1 DNTRC
6 VSIFREAQYGGPNG
20 SLRRGEE
27 GGEKSS
33 ADGHGLDEYVLVSGM
48 RAITDGAE
56 AIERRD
62 TQRRG
67 EVPVRASTGR
77 GFAQGKAQLLGEGSS
92 ASEENGALLAFERRA
107 IKTTMDFELGA
118 AMDGFQ
124 SMQALFEGAHI
135 GRTPGTQIELGFSQ
149 FGDDVDACSA
159 FDNVR
164 IYGDTAAVIVPLFDA
179 GDL

>member
-1 DNTRC
+1 MWGVKGKRPVSPDLLSATDYSDTFRAPGKHPTRVGGHSERGFGARNLLYLAFRQKQIPRCARDDNTRC

-107 IKTTMDFELGA
+107 IK
-118 AMDGFQ
+118 
-124 SMQALFEGAHI
+124 
-135 GRTPGTQIELGFSQ
+135 
-149 FGDDVDACSA
+149 
-159 FDNVR
+159 
-164 IYGDTAAVIVPLFDA
+164 
-179 GDL
+179 